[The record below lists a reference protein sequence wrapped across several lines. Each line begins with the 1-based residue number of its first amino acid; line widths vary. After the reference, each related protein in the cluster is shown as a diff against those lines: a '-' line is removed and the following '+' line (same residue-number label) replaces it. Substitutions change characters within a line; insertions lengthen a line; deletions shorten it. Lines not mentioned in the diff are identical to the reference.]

1 VNLVEVAI
9 AKAKSAVKT
18 EEVNT
23 LVTSDEL
30 SGHRFSSS
38 TIQSRNREIDSLVN
52 ASTTYLQKYF
62 CDVVN

>member
-1 VNLVEVAI
+1 MTNITEPKTVIKYRENYVTQEQGGQVNLVEVAI

-38 TIQSRNREIDSLVN
+38 TI
-52 ASTTYLQKYF
+52 TF
-62 CDVVN
+62 